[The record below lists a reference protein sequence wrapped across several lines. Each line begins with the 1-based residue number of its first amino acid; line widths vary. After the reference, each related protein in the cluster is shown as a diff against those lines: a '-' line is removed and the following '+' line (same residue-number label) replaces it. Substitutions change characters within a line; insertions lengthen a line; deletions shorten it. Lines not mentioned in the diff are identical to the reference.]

1 MTRYAVIADDLTGA
15 GDTGVQFTKAGL
27 TTRILME
34 NWQEGALE
42 GATVVVAQTD
52 SRAMSPEDACAIV
65 SATAKRLAAAG
76 IKPLYKKV
84 DSTLRGQIGSE
95 IDAMMDV
102 WNIPLALLCPAFP
115 ANGRT
120 LVGGY
125 LLVGGEL
132 VSRTPIGVDP
142 VSPVRESHIPT
153 LLAAQSKRKVHSVS
167 SRDLDQ
173 GKEHLKK
180 LFGSFRQAG
189 GIVVADAT
197 NDADLALLEE
207 ALHEAEPEALY
218 IGSAGLAVPLASR
231 MAKAVASRKPVLAV
245 VGSVNPVTRGQLK
258 LLQQEGAGLFLITA
272 AELLADEAQW
282 KSILEKRAA
291 ELAKR
296 LKDGLDTAVATPGNR
311 EEVESLL
318 AEGKARGI
326 ESRTLTSRIA
336 ERTTGVAHT
345 ALGMLGAAQAV
356 EGLILTGGDIAQAML
371 DHFGATGINLLA
383 EVSPGIPMGTLEGA
397 EAQGVKIITKAGG
410 FGAPDALVKAARLLR
425 ESR

>member
-15 GDTGVQFTKAGL
+15 GDTGVQFSKAGL
-27 TTRILME
+27 STRILLE
-34 NWQEGALE
+34 NWQDSALE
-42 GATVVVAQTD
+42 GALVVVAQTD
-52 SRAMSPEDACAIV
+52 SRAMRPEDAYRTV
-65 SATAKRLAAAG
+65 SDTAKRLAAAG
-76 IKPLYKKV
+76 VKPLYKKV
-84 DSTLRGQIGSE
+84 DSTLRGQIGHE

-125 LLVGGEL
+125 LLVNGEL

-142 VSPVRESHIPT
+142 VSPVRQSHIPT
-153 LLAAQSKRKVHSVS
+153 LLDGQSKRKVHSIS
-167 SRDLDQ
+167 SRDLDM
-173 GKEHLKK
+173 GKEHLKE
-180 LFGSFRQAG
+180 LFDSFRKEG

-197 NDADLALLEE
+197 SNDDLALLEE
-207 ALHEAEPEALY
+207 ALHEAEPDALY
-218 IGSAGLAVPLASR
+218 IGSAGLALPLASR
-231 MAKAVASRKPVLAV
+231 MAKAVASGKPVLAV

-258 LLQQEGAGLFLITA
+258 LLQQEGTGLFLITA
-272 AELLADEAQW
+272 RELLADEEEW
-282 KSILEKRAA
+282 KGILEKRAA

-318 AEGKARGI
+318 AEGKSKGLQTRA
-326 ESRTLTSRIA
+326 LTVRIA
-336 ERTTGVAHT
+336 ERTTKVAHVALT
-345 ALGMLGAAQAV
+345 AQGAEKAV

-371 DHFGATGINLLA
+371 DHLGATGINLLS
-383 EVSPGIPMGTLEGA
+383 EVSPGIPLGTLEGA
-397 EAQGVKIITKAGG
+397 EAPGLKIITKAGG

-425 ESR
+425 ESK